1 MADVVLQLWEF
12 RKAPANLRDM
22 FPGKFAGEWL
32 VLVRPDDQAADF
44 VSDLIVHW
52 NSRGLLMTQGQAA
65 DGAVV
70 LAGAYAAPCAQP
82 S

>member
-1 MADVVLQLWEF
+1 MSDVVLQLWEF
-12 RKAPANLRDM
+12 HEAPANLRDL

-32 VLVRPDDQAADF
+32 VLVRPEDQAADF

-52 NSRGLLMTQGQAA
+52 NSSGLLMAQGQAA

-70 LAGAYAAPCAQP
+70 LAGAYTAPSAQP